1 MIAQRR
7 EIYAPHVRAI
17 NELVDDLGVDAGG
30 GRAPYVAPWYVGV
43 EAPILAV
50 LRDPGPGADAAA
62 GSGFL
67 CTNNN
72 DETSRRQQALMQGAG
87 IDPRDVLPWNAYP
100 WYINAAP
107 NSAQL
112 RAGVEPLRRLVAL
125 LPGLRVILLLGRD
138 AQRGWRYVDAT
149 HPHLPEERG
158 ITVLPTFHPGRQALW
173 HQDAAVRTE
182 REEHLRV
189 TFQQARSLVDKGF

>member
-1 MIAQRR
+1 
-7 EIYAPHVRAI
+7 
-17 NELVDDLGVDAGG
+17 
-30 GRAPYVAPWYVGV
+30 
-43 EAPILAV
+43 
-50 LRDPGPGADAAA
+50 
-62 GSGFL
+62 
-67 CTNNN
+67 
-72 DETSRRQQALMQGAG
+72 MQGAG

-173 HQDAAVRTE
+173 HQARLSARSARSTCASRSSRRDPLWTRGS
-182 REEHLRV
+182 EHLGLSV
-189 TFQQARSLVDKGF
+189 VSA